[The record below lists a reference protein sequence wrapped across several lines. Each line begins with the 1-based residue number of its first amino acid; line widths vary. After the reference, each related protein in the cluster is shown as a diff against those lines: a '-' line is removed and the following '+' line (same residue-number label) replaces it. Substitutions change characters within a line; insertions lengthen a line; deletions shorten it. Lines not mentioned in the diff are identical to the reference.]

1 MATPTLPSDIQFVD
15 EQERE
20 YFAEAVLGQSMVEF
34 LTSDVGR
41 YLHGCAKQEYDRCR
55 DEMFDLDPYTPEGKA
70 QFLKLKADAVAAAH
84 FMRWCAEAISRGQQA
99 EFMLANYRED
109 ES

>member
-1 MATPTLPSDIQFVD
+1 MANPTLPSDIQFID
-15 EQERE
+15 ENERE
-20 YFAEAVLGQSMVEF
+20 YFAEAVVGQEMQEF
-34 LTSDVGR
+34 LTSQVGQ

-55 DEMFDLDPYTPEGKA
+55 DEMFDTDPWTPEGK
-70 QFLKLKADAVAAAH
+70 QKFLQLKADAAAAAH
-84 FMRWCAEAISRGQQA
+84 FMRWCAEAITRGQQA